1 MTGVRR
7 PVTHVGG
14 VTLMAKAV
22 AVADLWRF
30 RTGQGCDLSLDVRR
44 VPHRLCPF
52 YDGEWGWRVG
62 LLNGYRVV
70 TLPKG
75 FRIEM

>member
-30 RTGQGCDLSLDVRR
+30 RTGQGRDLSLAVRR

-52 YDGEWGWRVG
+52 YDGEWELLDGHRVATHR
-62 LLNGYRVV
+62 RVS
-70 TLPKG
+70 G
-75 FRIEM
+75 